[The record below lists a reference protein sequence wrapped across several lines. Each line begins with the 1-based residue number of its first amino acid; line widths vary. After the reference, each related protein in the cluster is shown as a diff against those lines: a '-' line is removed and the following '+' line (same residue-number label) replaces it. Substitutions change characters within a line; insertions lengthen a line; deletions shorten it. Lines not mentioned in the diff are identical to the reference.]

1 MNLPQCLTNAMLK
14 KNIMRTF
21 VAIEVSDQNVL
32 NSISHVQ
39 SELSIKAKPVELHNM
54 HFTVQ
59 FLGEISEEMTRKISD
74 ALNSLEFTPFLI
86 SFVGIGVF
94 PKPSFPRVIWIGTNE
109 GVNELEKLAEII
121 RAKLSQLE
129 FSPDKKFKPHITIFR
144 VKNKIED
151 VSNKLEKFSAYPFGK
166 QTISEIKLKKS
177 ELTPNGPIYTDLLVV
192 KGKK

>member
-1 MNLPQCLTNAMLK
+1 
-14 KNIMRTF
+14 MRTF

-32 NSISHVQ
+32 NSISQVQ
-39 SELSIKAKPVELHNM
+39 SELNIKATPVELYNM

-59 FLGEISEEMTRKISD
+59 FLGEVSEEMIGKISGV
-74 ALNSLEFTPFLI
+74 LSGLEFSSFSI

-94 PKPSFPRVIWIGTNE
+94 PKPSFPRVVWVGTEE
-109 GVNELEKLAEII
+109 GITELEKLVEMI
-121 RAKLSQLE
+121 RSKLSHLG
-129 FSPDKKFKPHITIFR
+129 FSPDKKFKPHVTIFR

-151 VSNKLEKFSAYPFGK
+151 VSNKLEKFSAHAFGK
-166 QTISEIKLKKS
+166 QIISEIKLKKS